1 MLLLDSLKILF
12 IRDQLL
18 DQQSFSTYQDLTY
31 TVEFQFELFVKF
43 VNYLLKF
50 DKVLFPS
57 FGDSACNVNLSI
69 GDFMTCSLESNRL
82 GFSLK
87 RVLKIS
93 LEDVFMLGSRLVK
106 FWLRTKTDSSLKV
119 MTGWS
124 RIIPIFHKTRLQSFQ
139 HFLDIVDL
147 LGSPKHAWEL
157 VQLRSNVED
166 ERAQRAVLFTCSQ
179 QCRSKMD
186 SGSLANCLEV

>member
-1 MLLLDSLKILF
+1 M
-12 IRDQLL
+12 
-18 DQQSFSTYQDLTY
+18 TY

-124 RIIPIFHKTRLQSFQ
+124 RIIPIFHKTRL
-139 HFLDIVDL
+139 
-147 LGSPKHAWEL
+147 
-157 VQLRSNVED
+157 
-166 ERAQRAVLFTCSQ
+166 
-179 QCRSKMD
+179 
-186 SGSLANCLEV
+186 